1 MSIALNSGAEAAFKG
16 FRTQTLYILERIL
29 NSNSQD
35 VFYPEGAEDLLI
47 KSVTGEVKEVIQIKN
62 YTSNLALSDLEPE
75 KEDSFFKRSLTDYY
89 EKDIH
94 PNIILVSFG
103 VLGQEL
109 ATFMTEKNSPPIRK
123 KLISKNYSDDEVNW
137 LFNQLSI
144 STVDEAHLTTLATKH
159 LSNSITG
166 FSSSIAFD
174 LLMYWLYLISEKR
187 GYVNREKLISKLQS
201 IGLFFSKRKSFLIEF
216 GTTILPLKSS
226 EERDRE
232 QLADEFYQG
241 ISTRYEHII
250 EGFDVIRDK
259 KIEEIQRLFQ
269 NSNVVLIQ
277 GASGQ
282 GKSTLAYRYLH
293 SYIPE
298 DHSFR
303 IQQSFSVP
311 QIPKIQAALK
321 LLVQEYD
328 LPISILVDVPP
339 NDFEKWTQLT
349 KSLTE
354 VDNLKLLVTIR
365 AEDYNR
371 SENIGEFTKVG
382 DLLLDFS
389 KSEAQGIYDAISKIK
404 TDFKFT
410 NFEEAWI
417 NFGETGSLLEF
428 VYLISQG
435 ESLEIR
441 LRNQIKKIEKRWTGE
456 EIHLLKVIAISHGYE
471 CEINTSSLK
480 NISETSSLKTF
491 IEELENEYFLR
502 TSSDKKLLLGLHP
515 IRSRIISSLLV
526 DASFDDVE
534 QIACDSLKIILEK
547 DISKLL
553 LNFFHENDNSTKLLN
568 ELATYKTSSWS
579 AVGNILRALFWLG
592 IKEFSALN
600 KELIV
605 EFRKEFHSILFLMI
619 DNMGMEFDLS
629 VLKKVNEERIG
640 KMENMINQLNHK
652 EVVYSH
658 GKEWLSSFQVPS
670 SLEMEDNDWDGIAYS
685 LYWMDR
691 LNIVQEVDFSSIPP
705 STELNR
711 FPINT
716 HANVLLGFS
725 CFNAESKK
733 IYDKYLPD
741 FILRIKDEY
750 KLVTLSQEDEI
761 IKTDFIYDLENDK
774 EGEAHISVHQITQD
788 ILRLLR
794 KAIPNKET
802 YSTQGYGHKMSF
814 IPYPYDDSTK
824 NVSKR
829 YLPVSWRTE
838 INGIFHQYV
847 DYQNRPETWKDYT
860 QTVIDVRRRSLDLLT
875 SLVRLLEQ
883 YFKKKNFSLLEPFF
897 TDYKSEWYNKE
908 LSKPNQ
914 LPKIA
919 LDKWGYAKERGKK
932 NIESSVDTSTNIIS
946 QSKSQFLLGFGEY
959 LEDARD
965 FFTSLSN
972 FYNQIDRVYLY
983 NLLTHNKTG
992 EGLEKT
998 KLILQ
1003 ERGYNPQMLRLS
1015 IVNLFKAFQE
1025 LPKFQLQFDKHFS
1038 KFYSSDFLDTLNE
1051 DEKECYLKISITWKK
1066 FAQESESKKLKKKSK
1081 KVLLPS
1087 SSRVITDIENKLDY
1101 NLTQLCNSK
1110 KIETYDVVKFEDN
1123 GIEKTAILFDVN
1135 TPLDIFLNFQ
1145 HILKAIRKSFAPAD
1159 HTSIKRLIIDQYFS
1173 PLIIVPLVY
1182 NRVVLPLYYEV
1193 PSFKILDSNDE
1204 LTLDSVGLYGK
1215 KIPYETLQ
1223 KLKVSLWEAE
1233 IPKLK
1238 NAQNLLGNNTSILLY
1253 LNHLAQIEE
1262 LIQKL
1267 DDDNKQGLELIVKH
1281 SKPKLK
1287 IIADLL
1293 IQNFSECNLISSD
1306 VDLTAATMKND
1317 ENKLEFAEIYT
1328 DFIQNLIDFGKL
1340 FNLDKLEENENITVT
1355 ATITT
1360 KDIIK
1365 WNNIFQNK
1373 MQEPAL
1379 FIYLYWAGELIKNE
1393 LK

>member
-1 MSIALNSGAEAAFKG
+1 MSKESNSGAKVAFKG

-47 KSVTGEVKEVIQIKN
+47 KSETGEIKEVIQIKN
-62 YTSNLALSDLEPE
+62 YTSNLALSNLEPE
-75 KEDSFFKRSLTDYY
+75 KEDSFFRRSLTDYY
-89 EKDIH
+89 EEDIH
-94 PNIILVSFG
+94 PKIILVSFG

-109 ATFMTEKNSPPIRK
+109 SSLMTEKKSSPIRE
-123 KLISKNYSDDEVNW
+123 KLILKKYSGDEVKW
-137 LFNQLSI
+137 LFKHLSI
-144 STVDEAHLTTLATKH
+144 STVDEANLTTLATKH
-159 LSNSITG
+159 LSDTITG
-166 FSSSIAFD
+166 FSSTIAFD
-174 LLMYWLYLISEKR
+174 LLMYWLYLISEER
-187 GYVNREKLISKLQS
+187 GFINRKKLINKLQS

-216 GTTILPLKSS
+216 GTTILPLESS
-226 EERDRE
+226 GERDRE

-241 ISTRYEHII
+241 ISTRFEHIV
-250 EGFDVIRDK
+250 EGFDVLRDK
-259 KIEEIQRLFQ
+259 KIEELQGLFQ

-298 DHSFR
+298 NHSFR
-303 IQQSFSVP
+303 IQQSFSVS

-321 LLVQEYD
+321 ILVQEYD
-328 LPISILVDVPP
+328 LPISVLVDVPP
-339 NDFEKWTQLT
+339 NDFEKWTQLI
-349 KSLTE
+349 KSLIE

-404 TDFKFT
+404 PDFKFT

-441 LRNQIKKIEKRWTGE
+441 LRNQIKKIEKRWTEE

-480 NISETSSLKTF
+480 NISATSSLKIF

-502 TSSDKKLLLGLHP
+502 TSSDKKILLGLHP

-534 QIACDSLKIILEK
+534 QIACDSLKVVLED

-553 LNFFHENDNSTKLLN
+553 LNFFHENDNSTNLLSG
-568 ELATYKTSSWS
+568 LATYKVSSWS

-592 IKEFSALN
+592 IKEFYALN

-605 EFRKEFHSILFLMI
+605 EFRKEYHSLLFLMI
-619 DNMGMEFDLS
+619 DDMGMGFDLS

-640 KMENMINQLNHK
+640 KMEILINQLSHK

-658 GKEWLSSFQVPS
+658 GKKWLSSFKPPS
-670 SLEMEDNDWDGIAYS
+670 SLEIEDNDWSGMAYS

-691 LNIVQEVDFSSIPP
+691 LNIEQEVDFSSIPP
-705 STELNR
+705 SVEMNKLS
-711 FPINT
+711 INT
-716 HANVLLGFS
+716 HANALLGFS
-725 CFNAESKK
+725 CFNLESKK
-733 IYDKYLPD
+733 IYDKYLPN
-741 FILRIKDEY
+741 FILRIKEEY
-750 KLVTLSQEDEI
+750 KLVTLIEENEEV
-761 IKTDFIYDLENDK
+761 KTDFIYEIE
-774 EGEAHISVHQITQD
+774 EGKDEQIRLPIHETTTD

-802 YSTQGYGHKMSF
+802 YSTQGYGHKMSL
-814 IPYPYDDSTK
+814 IPNLHDASTK
-824 NVSKR
+824 NVSKK
-829 YLPVSWRTE
+829 YLPISWRTE
-838 INGIFHQYV
+838 INGIFHQYA
-847 DYQNRPETWKDYT
+847 DYQNRPGTWKDYT
-860 QTVIDVRRRSLDLLT
+860 QTVIDVRRRSIDLLT
-875 SLVRLLEQ
+875 SLINLLEQ

-932 NIESSVDTSTNIIS
+932 NIENSQDFSTNIIS

-959 LEDARD
+959 LENTRD

-983 NLLTHNKTG
+983 NLYTHNKTG
-992 EGLEKT
+992 EDLKKT
-998 KLILQ
+998 QIILQ
-1003 ERGYNPQMLRLS
+1003 KNGYNPQMLRLS

-1025 LPKFQLQFDKHFS
+1025 LPKFQIQFDKHFS
-1038 KFYSSDFLDTLNE
+1038 KFYSSGFFDALNE
-1051 DEKECYLKISITWKK
+1051 EEKKCYLKVSLTWKK
-1066 FAQESESKKLKKKSK
+1066 FAQVNQSKKLKNKSK
-1081 KVLLPS
+1081 KVFVPS
-1087 SSRVITDIENKLDY
+1087 SSKIIIEIENKLD
-1101 NLTQLCNSK
+1101 NKLTQLCNSK

-1123 GIEKTAILFDVN
+1123 GVTKTAILFDVN
-1135 TPLDIFLNFQ
+1135 TPMDIYLNFQ
-1145 HILKAIRKSFAPAD
+1145 FILKAIQESFAPAN
-1159 HTSIKRLIIDQYFS
+1159 HTSIKRLIIDQYYS
-1173 PLIIVPLVY
+1173 PIIIVPLVY

-1193 PSFKILDSNDE
+1193 PSFKILDSNEE
-1204 LTLDSVGLYGK
+1204 LTLDSVGIYGK
-1215 KIPYETLQ
+1215 KIPNDILH

-1233 IPKLK
+1233 IPNLK
-1238 NAQNLLGNNTSILLY
+1238 NAQNLLGNNSSILLY
-1253 LNHLAQIEE
+1253 LNHLVQIEE

-1267 DDDNKQGLELIVKH
+1267 DDNNEEGLELIIEH
-1281 SKPKLK
+1281 SKPKLQT
-1287 IIADLL
+1287 IAELL
-1293 IQNFSECNLISSD
+1293 MQNYNECNLISSD
-1306 VDLTAATMKND
+1306 VSLTSTEMAND
-1317 ENKLEFAEIYT
+1317 TERQEFAEIYME
-1328 DFIQNLIDFGKL
+1328 FIQNIIDFGKL
-1340 FNLDKLEENENITVT
+1340 FNLDKLEENEDFTVT

-1360 KDIIK
+1360 EDIVK
-1365 WNNIFQNK
+1365 WNSIFQNE
-1373 MQEPAL
+1373 MQESSMI
-1379 FIYLYWAGELIKNE
+1379 IYLYWAGELIK
-1393 LK
+1393 KY